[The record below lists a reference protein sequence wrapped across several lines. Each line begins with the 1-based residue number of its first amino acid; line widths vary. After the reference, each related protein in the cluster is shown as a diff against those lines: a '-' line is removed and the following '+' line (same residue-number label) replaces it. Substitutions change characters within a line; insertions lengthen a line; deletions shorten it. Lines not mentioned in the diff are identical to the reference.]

1 MNKKYSRIKSICD
14 CKIVPMNQFNII
26 IPDRLIGQ
34 RIDSAMAQMLPD
46 YSRSKITTWVRSGG
60 ALINGK
66 TFKPKEKILGG
77 EIVTLNIKAEKTN
90 DWKAEDIPL
99 DIVFED
105 DDIIVVNKPVGLVTH
120 PGAGN
125 WTGTLANALL
135 HYDPSLANLD
145 RAGIVHRLDK
155 NTSGLMVVARSELAQ
170 KNLVEQLQTHAVSRE
185 YSAIVYGH
193 MISGGT
199 VDEPIGRDPKD
210 RIRQAVVED
219 GKDAVTHYRVID
231 RFAHHTH
238 VKAILETGRTHQ
250 IRVHLSYIGHPLIA
264 DPMYGGKIR
273 FPKKADDHLKNALK
287 KFNRQ
292 ALHAKKLTLTHP
304 ITLEQMSWKVP
315 LPQDLQD
322 LLKVLQEFD
331 SI

>member
-1 MNKKYSRIKSICD
+1 MS
-14 CKIVPMNQFNII
+14 VLNII

-34 RIDSAMAQMLPD
+34 RIDAAIAKMLPD
-46 YSRSKITTWVRSGG
+46 YSRSKITAWVRSGG
-60 ALINGK
+60 ALINDK
-66 TFKPKEKILGG
+66 TFKPKEKVLGG
-77 EIVTLNIKAEKTN
+77 EIVSLTIKQEKTN
-90 DWKAEDIPL
+90 DWQAEDIPL

-135 HYDPSLANLD
+135 HFDPNLANLD

-170 KNLVEQLQTHAVSRE
+170 KNLVEQLQTHSVSRE

-210 RIRQAVVED
+210 RIKQAVVED

-250 IRVHLSYIGHPLIA
+250 IRVHMSYIDHPLIA

-273 FPKKADDHLKNALK
+273 FPKKADEQLKDALK
-287 KFNRQ
+287 GFKRQ

-304 ITLEQMSWKVP
+304 ISGEEMSWKAP

-322 LLKVLQEFD
+322 LLKALQEFD
-331 SI
+331 PI